1 MNRLHVISAK
11 DAAGPTA
18 DVFNSI
24 KRSLGMVPNAFLVA
38 GTNSPLAL
46 EAALALD
53 AALHKASLSIK
64 EIEII
69 KLTVSQES
77 GCDYCLAAHT
87 MISKGA
93 GLAEVEILAARHG
106 TPSGQCHQLWKLSIN
121 II

>member
-64 EIEII
+64 EIEIWEKLQDISRKSWCKNPIKI
-69 KLTVSQES
+69 KLS
-77 GCDYCLAAHT
+77 L
-87 MISKGA
+87 
-93 GLAEVEILAARHG
+93 
-106 TPSGQCHQLWKLSIN
+106 
-121 II
+121 

>member
-46 EAALALD
+46 GM
-53 AALHKASLSIK
+53 
-64 EIEII
+64 
-69 KLTVSQES
+69 V
-77 GCDYCLAAHT
+77 
-87 MISKGA
+87 
-93 GLAEVEILAARHG
+93 
-106 TPSGQCHQLWKLSIN
+106 
-121 II
+121 

>member
-93 GLAEVEILAARHG
+93 GLAEV
-106 TPSGQCHQLWKLSIN
+106 N
-121 II
+121 IGGAPWHPFR